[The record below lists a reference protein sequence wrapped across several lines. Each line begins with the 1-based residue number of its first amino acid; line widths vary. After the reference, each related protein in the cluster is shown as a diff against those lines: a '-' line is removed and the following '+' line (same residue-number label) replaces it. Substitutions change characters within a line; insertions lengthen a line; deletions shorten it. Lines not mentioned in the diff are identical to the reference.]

1 MANPIYPWR
10 EGNTFELM
18 MDGHCFFPKMLQA
31 MEQARSSIDIQL
43 YLVESG
49 HSTEKVTE
57 ILLRAVARGVRV
69 RCRFDS
75 LGSRDLAEAD
85 RERLIQGGVELRF
98 YNPLNLLGGRSNLHR
113 DHRKLVIVDQRV
125 VFIGGA
131 GFTDE
136 FCIPGPDGQCLWHE
150 QMLEVGGPVVAD
162 WLEVFEQQW
171 RATERRTGR
180 QPPRL
185 RRVRLPP
192 HPPPGDGLARV
203 SLTDGRTHRELVQAL
218 LASIAR
224 AQQQVWLATPYFAPT
239 RRIRR
244 ALMDAARRG
253 VDVRLLLCGE
263 VTDHPAVRYA
273 GQRYYKQ
280 LLVAGIRI
288 FEYQPRFLHL
298 KTVLVDDW
306 VSLGSSNFDHWTLHW
321 NLEANQ
327 NIIDRGMTR
336 VVEESFVADFAES
349 REWTLDAWQALP
361 WYHRMKIRLWGT
373 VNRAVAS
380 GLDVRR

>member
-18 MDGHCFFPKMLQA
+18 MDGDCFFPKMLRA

-57 ILLRAVARGVRV
+57 ILLQAVARGVRV

-75 LGSRDLAEAD
+75 LGSRELAETD
-85 RERLIQGGVELRF
+85 RERLSRGGVELRF

-113 DHRKLVIVDQRV
+113 DHRKLVIVDQRT

-131 GFTDE
+131 GFTDA
-136 FCIPGPDGQCLWHE
+136 FCIPGPAGHCLWHE
-150 QMLEVGGPVVAD
+150 QMLEVCGPVVAD

-171 RATERRTGR
+171 RATERRSGR
-180 QPPRL
+180 QPARL
-185 RRVRLPP
+185 RRVHLPP
-192 HPPPGDGLARV
+192 HPPKGDGLARV

-218 LASIAR
+218 LASIGR
-224 AQQQVWLATPYFAPT
+224 AQHQVWLATPYFAPT

-273 GQRYYKQ
+273 GQRYYKR
-280 LLVAGIRI
+280 LLGAGIRI

-327 NIIDRGMTR
+327 NIIDSGMTR
-336 VVEESFVADFAES
+336 AVEESFAADFAES
-349 REWTLDAWQALP
+349 REWTLDGWQALP
-361 WYHRMKIRLWGT
+361 WYHRLKIRVWGT

-380 GLDVRR
+380 RLDVRR

>member
-1 MANPIYPWR
+1 MATPIYPWR

-18 MDGHCFFPKMLQA
+18 MDGDRFFPRMLQA
-31 MEQARSSIDIQL
+31 MAQAVCSIDIEL

-49 HSTEKVTE
+49 NSTQKVMD
-57 ILLRAVARGVRV
+57 ILLQAVARGVRV

-75 LGSRDLAEAD
+75 LGSRELQESD
-85 RERLIQGGVELRF
+85 RQRLLQGGVDLRF

-113 DHRKLVIVDQRV
+113 DHRKLVIVDGGV

-131 GFTDE
+131 GFTDA
-136 FCIPGPDGQCLWHE
+136 FCIPGTEGRCLWHE
-150 QMLEVGGPVVAD
+150 QMLEVQGPVVAD
-162 WLEVFEQQW
+162 WVAIFERQW
-171 RATERRTGR
+171 QVTERRGGR
-180 QPPRL
+180 QPARL

-192 HPPPGDGLARV
+192 HPPGSDGLARV

-218 LASIAR
+218 LANIAR
-224 AQQQVWLATPYFAPT
+224 AKRQVWLATPYFAPT
-239 RRIRR
+239 WRIRR
-244 ALMDAARRG
+244 ALARAARRG

-263 VTDHPAVRYA
+263 VTDHPPVRYA
-273 GQRYYKQ
+273 GQRYYRR
-280 LLVAGIRI
+280 LLAAGVRI

-327 NIIDRGMTR
+327 NIVDSRLTL
-336 VVEESFVADFAES
+336 VVEQSFTADFAES
-349 REWTLDAWQALP
+349 REWTLNDWLALP
-361 WYHRMKIRLWGT
+361 WTHRMKIRLWGT
-373 VNRAVAS
+373 INRIAILW
-380 GLDVRR
+380 LDIRS

>member
-18 MDGHCFFPKMLQA
+18 MDGDCFFPQMLQA

-49 HSTEKVTE
+49 HSTEKVTR
-57 ILLRAVARGVRV
+57 ILLQAVARGVRV

-75 LGSRDLAEAD
+75 LGSRELADAD
-85 RERLIQGGVELRF
+85 RQRLIQGGVELRF

-136 FCIPGPDGQCLWHE
+136 FCIPGPEGHCLWHE
-150 QMLEVGGPVVAD
+150 QMLEVSGPVVAD

-180 QPPRL
+180 QPARL

-192 HPPPGDGLARV
+192 HPPIGDGLARV

-280 LLVAGIRI
+280 LLGAGIRI

-327 NIIDRGMTR
+327 NIIDSGMTR
-336 VVEESFVADFAES
+336 AVEESFVADFAES

-373 VNRAVAS
+373 INRAVAS

>member
-18 MDGHCFFPKMLQA
+18 MDGDCFFPKMLQA
-31 MEQARSSIDIQL
+31 MEQARTSIDIQL

-57 ILLRAVARGVRV
+57 ILVRAAARGVRV

-75 LGSRDLAEAD
+75 LGSRELAEAD

-113 DHRKLVIVDQRV
+113 DHRKLLIVDQRI

-136 FCIPGPDGQCLWHE
+136 FCIPGPGGRCLWHE

-171 RATERRTGR
+171 LATERRSGW
-180 QPPRL
+180 QPARL

-192 HPPPGDGLARV
+192 HPPTGQGWARV

-218 LASIAR
+218 LANIAQ
-224 AQQQVWLATPYFAPT
+224 AQRQVWLATPYFAPT

-273 GQRYYKQ
+273 GQRYYKR
-280 LLVAGIRI
+280 LLAAGIRI

-306 VSLGSSNFDHWTLHW
+306 VSLGSSNFDH
-321 NLEANQ
+321 
-327 NIIDRGMTR
+327 
-336 VVEESFVADFAES
+336 
-349 REWTLDAWQALP
+349 
-361 WYHRMKIRLWGT
+361 
-373 VNRAVAS
+373 
-380 GLDVRR
+380 

>member
-18 MDGHCFFPKMLQA
+18 MDGDCFFPKMLQA
-31 MEQARSSIDIQL
+31 MEQARTSIDIQL

-49 HSTEKVTE
+49 HSTEKVTD

-75 LGSRDLAEAD
+75 LGSRELAEAD

-113 DHRKLVIVDQRV
+113 DHRKLLIVDQRI

-136 FCIPGPDGQCLWHE
+136 FCIPDPGGRCLWHE

-171 RATERRTGR
+171 LATERRSGR
-180 QPPRL
+180 QPARL

-192 HPPPGDGLARV
+192 HPPTGQGWARV

-224 AQQQVWLATPYFAPT
+224 AQRQVWLATPYFAPT

-273 GQRYYKQ
+273 GQRYYKR
-280 LLVAGIRI
+280 LLAAGIRI

-327 NIIDRGMTR
+327 NIVDSGMTR
-336 VVEESFVADFAES
+336 AVEESFAADFAES
-349 REWTLDAWQALP
+349 REWTLADWQALP
-361 WYHRMKIRLWGT
+361 WYHRLKIRLWGT
-373 VNRAVAS
+373 INRAVAS